1 MINLVQRRKTI
12 LRKKRVFKLPKTR
25 FFFKLNP
32 QIIKILLAVT
42 FFIALIFSIV
52 YVFQKTLF
60 APKNI
65 IKVVNYAKSS
75 VDQFDEP
82 YLYKK
87 ISTLIKWKN
96 YYTTNYVD
104 KRKIFKEIFDEFPI
118 IQDFEI
124 IYTKNNVVT
133 VKVLFNKPDL
143 VIKSQD
149 TKFGIYRWYT
159 FNIYSWNTIGSWV
172 QRIFFPD
179 YLSGIDNIDGVFYDL
194 PFQDFITQMYTIL
207 QNFHWNQ
214 RVIYLPGWQ
223 RTVVEFSG
231 DRRVYIN
238 NAKDFEMQFK
248 NYLLLQKYYANFA
261 KLKQI
266 DLWSLETDKVI
277 VSS

>member
-1 MINLVQRRKTI
+1 MITLVQRRKTI
-12 LRKKRVFKLPKTR
+12 LRKKKVFKLPKIR

-32 QIIKILLAVT
+32 KVVKILVVVT
-42 FFIALIFSIV
+42 FFVALLFSVV

-60 APKNI
+60 APQNI
-65 IKVVNYAKSS
+65 IKVVNYTKSS
-75 VDQFDEP
+75 VNQFDDP

-87 ISTLIKWKN
+87 ISTLIKWQN
-96 YYTTNYVD
+96 YYTTNYID

-124 IYTKNNVVT
+124 TYTNNNTVT

-149 TKFGIYRWYT
+149 IKFGLYKWYT
-159 FNIYSWNTIGSWV
+159 FRIYSGNTIGSWV

-179 YLSGIDNIDGVFYDL
+179 YLSWIDSIDWIFYDL
-194 PFQDFITQMYTIL
+194 PFADFITQMYTII
-207 QNFHWNQ
+207 QNFPWNQ
-214 RVIYLPGWQ
+214 RVIYLPGGQ
-223 RTVVEFSG
+223 RTVVELSG
-231 DRRVYIN
+231 DKRVYIN
-238 NAKDFEMQFK
+238 NAKDFEIQFK
-248 NYLLLQKYYANFA
+248 NYLLLQKYYTNFT

-277 VSS
+277 VSG